1 MKHLLKSSLLKNN
14 KMKTHFKAML
24 ENTVTLVEFWSKKL
38 IKYLTSSIVK
48 SGNKISILSLLF
60 LLK

>member
-24 ENTVTLVEFWSKKL
+24 ENTVTLVAFWSK
-38 IKYLTSSIVK
+38 
-48 SGNKISILSLLF
+48 N
-60 LLK
+60 